1 MVDILTDSDKV
12 LVLPL
17 TDLRPGQSGDI
28 VVMGASGPIRN
39 RLWELGFRCGQR
51 VELIRSAPLA
61 DPMEFKLNGS
71 HISLRRT
78 EAKTIMVK
86 VAG

>member
-1 MVDILTDSDKV
+1 VVDILTDSDTV
-12 LVLPL
+12 IILPL
-17 TDLRPGQSGDI
+17 TDLKPGQSGDI
-28 VVMGASGPIRN
+28 VVMAANGPIRN

-61 DPMEFKLNGS
+61 DPLEFKLNGS

-78 EAKTIMVK
+78 EAKMIMVK